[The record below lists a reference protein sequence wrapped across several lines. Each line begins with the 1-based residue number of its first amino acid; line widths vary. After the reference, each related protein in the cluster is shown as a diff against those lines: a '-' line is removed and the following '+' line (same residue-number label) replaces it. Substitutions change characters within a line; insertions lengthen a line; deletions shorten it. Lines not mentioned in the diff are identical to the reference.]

1 MIRLNAMDQAF
12 LLLETEHRPMNIGAV
27 LILAPPA
34 GLRGNLARHVVTSM
48 LEVPVGPP
56 FNHRL
61 QIGPGGLG
69 RGFAIDAEVDASSR
83 VHSHVLP
90 APGDRTTLF
99 DAVCRIHEQRLDR
112 SEPLWQVHI
121 FEGLPE
127 GRVGLY
133 FKAHHVLI
141 DGIGFLH
148 VFNRV
153 VSRSSPGTK
162 PQAIWE
168 GYGREKPAPK
178 VIRQENPL
186 VRLVDTAVGT
196 AGNLLG
202 AGTLAARMLMRG
214 AGAGVGLP
222 MPFIDTPDALKAAPS
237 AHRVLGH
244 CILDLPRVR
253 NVAKLGGGTI
263 NDVLLTTLDIALTRY
278 SAERDAA
285 PDRPLIADMPI
296 ALSKDAG
303 TGNRVAILQV
313 PLGNPG
319 RSPAE
324 RFRDV
329 RAETI
334 RIKEEIRA
342 TPDTVLELYTFLT
355 HSVASAIESLQL
367 TGLPMLANA
376 VVSNPYGITE
386 PVFYNRC
393 PVEMAI
399 PVSVVAHH
407 QTVNITATTYI
418 KGLNIT
424 FIATREA
431 LPDVQRVADYTVQAL
446 DELEREL
453 RAATGNGSHIAA
465 KAKSTSKAAV
475 RRPAG
480 RKAAGPKRAASA
492 KTRTRRRR
500 KAT

>member
-27 LILAPPA
+27 LVLAPPA
-34 GLRGNLARHVVTSM
+34 GFRGNLARHVVTSM
-48 LEVPVGPP
+48 LKVPVGPP

-61 QIGPGGLG
+61 QMGPGGVGLG
-69 RGFAIDAEVDASSR
+69 FEIDANVDASSR
-83 VHSHVLP
+83 IHRHVLP
-90 APGDRTTLF
+90 APGDRMALF
-99 DAVCRIHEQRLDR
+99 DAVCGIHEQRLDR
-112 SEPLWQVHI
+112 TEPLWQMHV
-121 FEGLPE
+121 FEGLPG
-127 GRVGLY
+127 GRIGLY

-153 VSRSSPGTK
+153 VSRSSPGSE
-162 PQAIWE
+162 PQAIWQ
-168 GYGREKPAPK
+168 GYGREKTAPN
-178 VIRQENPL
+178 VIKQDSPL
-186 VRLVDTAVGT
+186 VRLVDTAVGA

-222 MPFIDTPDALKAAPS
+222 LPFIDTPSALKAAPS

-244 CILDLPRVR
+244 CILDLPQVR
-253 NVAKLGGGTI
+253 RIAKLGGGTI
-263 NDVLLTTLDIALTRY
+263 NDVLLTTLDIAITRY
-278 SAERDAA
+278 SSERDAA
-285 PDRPLIADMPI
+285 PDRPLIADMPV

-313 PLGNPG
+313 PLGKPG
-319 RSPAE
+319 RSPAQ
-324 RFRDV
+324 RFSDV
-329 RAETI
+329 RAETA
-334 RIKEEIRA
+334 RIKEEIKA

-393 PVEMAI
+393 PVELAI
-399 PVSVVAHH
+399 PMSVVAHH

-418 KGLNIT
+418 EGLNIT

-446 DELEREL
+446 DELENDLLPAGGKTVR
-453 RAATGNGSHIAA
+453 
-465 KAKSTSKAAV
+465 KAAQEPGETRTPA
-475 RRPAG
+475 RRPAR
-480 RKAAGPKRAASA
+480 RKAAAPKRAASA
-492 KTRTRRRR
+492 KKKTRRRK